1 MLSNEHLQALGTV
14 IGGAVA
20 VLLARFV
27 MVKEAQK
34 PHQTPAE
41 RPPTEHQVKSE
52 LAELRNR
59 IDHANDLADDDRRAI
74 YRFIRSLG
82 TAMTDADQRARAGVI
97 SPTEF
102 EATWWR
108 IYDRLTPAAIVDAS
122 LR

>member
-52 LAELRNR
+52 LADLRVR
-59 IDHANDLADDDRRAI
+59 IDRHAD
-74 YRFIRSLG
+74 SLG
-82 TAMTDADQRARAGVI
+82 DDLKGMQRSIDRLERMLERMGDRIDTDARIGTALARMNRHEG
-97 SPTEF
+97 
-102 EATWWR
+102 
-108 IYDRLTPAAIVDAS
+108 D
-122 LR
+122 

>member
-14 IGGAVA
+14 IGGALA

-52 LAELRNR
+52 LADLRVR
-59 IDHANDLADDDRRAI
+59 IDRHAD
-74 YRFIRSLG
+74 SLG
-82 TAMTDADQRARAGVI
+82 DDLKGMQRSIDRLERMLERMGDRMDTDARIGTALARMNRHEG
-97 SPTEF
+97 
-102 EATWWR
+102 
-108 IYDRLTPAAIVDAS
+108 D
-122 LR
+122 

>member
-1 MLSNEHLQALGTV
+1 MRSFACKTTLFAAA
-14 IGGAVA
+14 GAVA

-59 IDHANDLADDDRRAI
+59 IDHANDQRR
-74 YRFIRSLG
+74 F
-82 TAMTDADQRARAGVI
+82 RANDGQIDFLILR
-97 SPTEF
+97 
-102 EATWWR
+102 EA
-108 IYDRLTPAAIVDAS
+108 
-122 LR
+122 

>member
-1 MLSNEHLQALGTV
+1 MLSNEHLQALRTV

-41 RPPTEHQVKSE
+41 RLPTEHQVKSE

-59 IDHANDLADDDRRAI
+59 IDHAHDLAEDDRRAI
-74 YRFIRSLG
+74 SRQLDRIERTMDRICDRMDTDARIG
-82 TAMTDADQRARAGVI
+82 TALARMNRHEG
-97 SPTEF
+97 
-102 EATWWR
+102 
-108 IYDRLTPAAIVDAS
+108 D
-122 LR
+122 

>member
-52 LAELRNR
+52 LADLRER
-59 IDHANDLADDDRRAI
+59 IDRHAD
-74 YRFIRSLG
+74 SLG
-82 TAMTDADQRARAGVI
+82 DDVKDMQRSIDRLERMMDRICDRMDTDARIGTALARMNRPEG
-97 SPTEF
+97 
-102 EATWWR
+102 
-108 IYDRLTPAAIVDAS
+108 D
-122 LR
+122 

>member
-27 MVKEAQK
+27 MVKEAKK
-34 PHQTPAE
+34 PHEPPAE
-41 RPPTEHQVKSE
+41 RPPTEHQVKTE

-74 YRFIRSLG
+74 SRQLDRIERTMDRICDRMDTDARIG
-82 TAMTDADQRARAGVI
+82 TALARMNRHEG
-97 SPTEF
+97 
-102 EATWWR
+102 
-108 IYDRLTPAAIVDAS
+108 D
-122 LR
+122 

>member
-34 PHQTPAE
+34 PHEAPAE

-52 LAELRNR
+52 LAGLRER
-59 IDHANDLADDDRRAI
+59 IDRHAD
-74 YRFIRSLG
+74 SLG
-82 TAMTDADQRARAGVI
+82 DDLKGMQRSIDRLERMLERMGDRMDTDARIGTALARMNRHEG
-97 SPTEF
+97 
-102 EATWWR
+102 
-108 IYDRLTPAAIVDAS
+108 D
-122 LR
+122 

>member
-52 LAELRNR
+52 LADLRVR
-59 IDHANDLADDDRRAI
+59 IDRHAD
-74 YRFIRSLG
+74 SLG
-82 TAMTDADQRARAGVI
+82 DDLKGMQRSIDRLERMLERMGDRMDTDARIGTALARMNRHEG
-97 SPTEF
+97 
-102 EATWWR
+102 
-108 IYDRLTPAAIVDAS
+108 D
-122 LR
+122 